1 MQRLVGTR
9 QKKSECLAQLPGT
22 LKCPKNFFLLE
33 VNHFFFFFH
42 FLSGH
47 FAIRVLWWQWWWWWH
62 EKGNEFSSGHFFFFN
77 FRDTYANL
85 RDIFKTESTI
95 FSLLYALSING
106 TTYFSFSTKTW
117 ATPHI
122 IVIIIYY
129 IPLWVTL

>member
-1 MQRLVGTR
+1 MCYDDNGGDGGMKKEMNLV
-9 QKKSECLAQLPGT
+9 Q
-22 LKCPKNFFLLE
+22 
-33 VNHFFFFFH
+33 V
-42 FLSGH
+42 
-47 FAIRVLWWQWWWWWH
+47 I
-62 EKGNEFSSGHFFFFN
+62 FFFFN

-129 IPLWVTL
+129 IPL

>member
-33 VNHFFFFFH
+33 VNHFFFFSIS
-42 FLSGH
+42 FLVILLFVCYDDNGGDGGMKKEMNLVQV
-47 FAIRVLWWQWWWWWH
+47 I
-62 EKGNEFSSGHFFFFN
+62 FFFLN

-129 IPLWVTL
+129 IPL

>member
-33 VNHFFFFFH
+33 VNHFFFFSIS
-42 FLSGH
+42 FLVILLFVCYDDNGGDGGMKKEMNLVQV
-47 FAIRVLWWQWWWWWH
+47 I
-62 EKGNEFSSGHFFFFN
+62 FFFFN

-106 TTYFSFSTKTW
+106 TTYFSFSTKIW

-129 IPLWVTL
+129 IPL